1 MFFIFNFSL
10 SYELSNEHKQ
20 QIIENSNL
28 EYDLKLDI
36 IDRFETASSKIY
48 PRLKPEIK
56 TFRYQNQ
63 CSSKTTNF
71 RKHTYFVE
79 VYDTHCENDVVRN
92 QYSKLP
98 YPLVTDQ
105 SLAKEKMYYDNN
117 INPVKVYGTM
127 RNKPY
132 FVSYGTTLEAINHFL
147 FQGKNHFRYLL

>member
-1 MFFIFNFSL
+1 MNTFIFSLMFFILNFTL

-28 EYDLKLDI
+28 GYDL
-36 IDRFETASSKIY
+36 T
-48 PRLKPEIK
+48 LKD
-56 TFRYQNQ
+56 
-63 CSSKTTNF
+63 
-71 RKHTYFVE
+71 TYFVE

-117 INPVKVYGTM
+117 MNPVKVYGTM